1 MDTETGNA
9 IFTVSDLQMPDY
21 FNVVNAIA
29 GGGPDPVPATV
40 SFTVEW
46 SGEEDR
52 RAGRNTEQMW
62 DGDFVVNT
70 ATLSWSAEN
79 ADGFSFTADPY
90 DVGFAQVG
98 AMRNGS
104 FFN

>member
-1 MDTETGNA
+1 VDTETGNA
-9 IFTVSDLQMPDY
+9 LFSVSNLQIPDY
-21 FNVVNAIA
+21 FTVMNGIV
-29 GGGPDPVPATV
+29 GGGPEPDAATV

-46 SGEEDR
+46 GGGGER
-52 RAGRNTEQMW
+52 NSWRNTEQMW
-62 DGDFVVNT
+62 DGDFIANT
-70 ATLSWSAEN
+70 ATLSWTAEN
-79 ADGFSFTADPY
+79 ANGFSFTADPY